1 MQINQFFQGKIKFG
15 DKNTSEC
22 LFKYVDPC
30 QMLSSLLSRT
40 GLLGGIMSL
49 SYTLYSPTLSR
60 MKRVGKIY
68 IYLCFPGGSD
78 GKEYA
83 CNVGIMSLIPGSGRS
98 PGRESTAAQSSV
110 LSWRIPMDR
119 GPWLAIVYGVAKSGT
134 WLSNQACMH
143 FPYILPHF

>member
-1 MQINQFFQGKIKFG
+1 MQINQSFQGKIKFG

-49 SYTLYSPTLSR
+49 SYTLLFSHTFKNEKGR
-60 MKRVGKIY
+60 KDIY

-83 CNVGIMSLIPGSGRS
+83 CNVGIMGLIPGSGRS
-98 PGRESTAAQSSV
+98 PGRESMATQSSI

-119 GPWLAIVYGVAKSGT
+119 GAWLATVYGVAKSGT
-134 WLSNQACMH
+134 
-143 FPYILPHF
+143 

>member
-1 MQINQFFQGKIKFG
+1 MQINQSFQGKIKFG

-49 SYTLYSPTLSR
+49 SYTLLFSHTFKNEKGR
-60 MKRVGKIY
+60 KDIY

-98 PGRESTAAQSSV
+98 LEERAWQPSPVFSPGESPWTEEPGWLQSMGSQRV
-110 LSWRIPMDR
+110 GHD
-119 GPWLAIVYGVAKSGT
+119 
-134 WLSNQACMH
+134 
-143 FPYILPHF
+143 